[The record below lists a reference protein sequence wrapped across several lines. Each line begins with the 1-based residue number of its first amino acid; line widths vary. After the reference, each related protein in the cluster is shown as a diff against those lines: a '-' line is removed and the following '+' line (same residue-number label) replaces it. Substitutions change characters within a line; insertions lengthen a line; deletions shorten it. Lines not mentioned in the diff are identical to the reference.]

1 MDMAVTDRRERILQA
16 VAVLVVRSGM
26 QCSMADVAR
35 EAGVAI
41 GSIYHYFPSKDEMI
55 AALYQR
61 VQTRIMAALVID
73 HPADLPHAARVQ
85 RYIDDYIALIV
96 AEPDFA
102 ILFEYLSSIP
112 QLEPGSLA
120 KRFEDVNRF
129 TNRLMTEASA
139 AGVLKP
145 FAAPDLGAFI
155 GGGIRNTLKW
165 RRAAGQPVSTEDRRH
180 IADMVWAAIRA

>member
-16 VAVLVVRSGM
+16 AAVLVVRSGM
-26 QCSMADVAR
+26 QCSMAEVAR

-41 GSIYHYFPSKDEMI
+41 GSIYHYFPSKEEMI

-61 VQTRIMAALVID
+61 VQARIVAAVVVD
-73 HPADLPHAARVQ
+73 HAPDVPHEARVR
-85 RYIDDYIALIV
+85 RYIDDYIGLIV

-112 QLEPGSLA
+112 QLGPGELA
-120 KRFEDVNRF
+120 QRFEVVNRF
-129 TNRLMTEASA
+129 TTRLMTEACA

-145 FAAPDLGAFI
+145 FAPQDLGAFI

-165 RRAAGQPVSTEDRRH
+165 HRVAGSLPAPAGQRAVAE
-180 IADMVWAAIRA
+180 MVWAAIRA